1 MVGPA
6 LRREPCRG
14 AEHPG
19 PQGARSSFIT
29 VTLMRMG
36 LVCWT
41 LQAVGFSLNVMNWKE
56 SMKHACPVLENI
68 MQQFTDELCAPKM
81 AQWVDRPQH
90 HATSL
95 LFIYCAFPQMFLI

>member
-14 AEHPG
+14 AKHPG
-19 PQGARSSFIT
+19 PQGTRRSFIT
-29 VTLMRMG
+29 VTLMFMG

-56 SMKHACPVLENI
+56 SMKHACPALDGFHPL
-68 MQQFTDELCAPKM
+68 MLADP
-81 AQWVDRPQH
+81 
-90 HATSL
+90 ATSA
-95 LFIYCAFPQMFLI
+95 AFHLDIT